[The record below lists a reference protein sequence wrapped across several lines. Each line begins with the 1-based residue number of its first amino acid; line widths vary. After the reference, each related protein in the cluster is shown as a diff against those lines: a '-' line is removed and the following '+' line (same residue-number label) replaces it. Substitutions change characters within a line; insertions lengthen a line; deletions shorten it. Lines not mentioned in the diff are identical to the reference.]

1 MVKEFILMNYMDVQI
16 VNVLL
21 VNMESVGMQMGPIP
35 VIIDLRKENKMKK
48 HLYLM
53 MGVPG
58 SGKSTYAKNILKY
71 GDIYISRDEIRYSL
85 LTDKDDYFAKE
96 NEVIRTFIESID
108 KSLELEEY
116 RGDVYADA
124 THLSP
129 KGRAQVLNQLKNKD
143 KVSVIYLDIPLN
155 IILERNAQRQGRAL
169 VPENIVRRMYNSI
182 ILPTRAEGIEKLII
196 IDENQE
202 VKEVR
207 NL

>member
-1 MVKEFILMNYMDVQI
+1 MKELI
-16 VNVLL
+16 
-21 VNMESVGMQMGPIP
+21 
-35 VIIDLRKENKMKK
+35 
-48 HLYLM
+48 LM

-58 SGKSTYAKNILKY
+58 SGKSTYARNVLRY
-71 GDIYISRDEIRYSL
+71 GDIYISRDEIRYSM
-85 LTDKDDYFAKE
+85 LTDEDDYFAKE
-96 NEVIRTFIESID
+96 NEVIETFIQYID
-108 KSLELEEY
+108 EALAETQHQGK
-116 RGDVYADA
+116 VYADA

-129 KGRAQVLNQLKNKD
+129 KGRAQVLKQLKNKN

-155 IILERNAQRQGRAL
+155 VILKRNAQREGRAL

-207 NL
+207 EL

>member
-1 MVKEFILMNYMDVQI
+1 
-16 VNVLL
+16 
-21 VNMESVGMQMGPIP
+21 
-35 VIIDLRKENKMKK
+35 MKK

-58 SGKSTYAKNILKY
+58 SGKSTYAKNILKD

-85 LTDKDDYFAKE
+85 LTDEDDYFAKE
-96 NEVIRTFIESID
+96 NEVIRTFIENID
-108 KSLELEEY
+108 KSLVIEECC
-116 RGDVYADA
+116 GDVYADA

-129 KGRAQVLNQLKNKD
+129 KSRAQVLNQLKNKD

-155 IILERNAQRQGRAL
+155 IVLERNAQREGRAL

-182 ILPTRAEGIEKLII
+182 ILPTKEEGIEELII
-196 IDENQE
+196 IDENQK

-207 NL
+207 EL